1 MLVVQET
8 TDWGDSA
15 PNHVYFLNNQKNTM
29 YAYINTVTGES
40 KIFNKPIQ
48 ISNKNRTFEILRKVA
63 WND

>member
-1 MLVVQET
+1 MIVVQET

-29 YAYINTVTGES
+29 YAYINAVTGES